1 VNTGGQQTSILT
13 PFPATTL
20 GNQLSGEFGNGWQAP
35 RDPQIERDHL
45 LTNVPATA
53 SSTQT
58 SQTPNTSPEHT
69 LARPSA
75 IMPRMIETVQLSAG
89 QIDTLFQL

>member
-1 VNTGGQQTSILT
+1 MNTRGQQTSILT
-13 PFPATTL
+13 PFPVTTL
-20 GNQLSGEFGNGWQAP
+20 GSQLSGEFGNSWQAP

-45 LTNVPATA
+45 LTNVPAA
-53 SSTQT
+53 VSSTQA
-58 SQTPNTSPEHT
+58 SQAPDTSPEHT

-75 IMPRMIETVQLSAG
+75 ILPRMIETVQLSTV